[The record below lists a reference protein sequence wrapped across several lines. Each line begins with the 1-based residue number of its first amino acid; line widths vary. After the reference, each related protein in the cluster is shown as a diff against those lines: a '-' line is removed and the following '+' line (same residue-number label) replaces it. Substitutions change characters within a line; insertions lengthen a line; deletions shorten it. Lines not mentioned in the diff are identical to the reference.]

1 MFSGQAHS
9 FVQQARLAISLSW
22 IAGYTN
28 ALTVLTCHQVTS
40 HMTGPV
46 SELGIDIAK
55 GDWSR
60 AAYLSGVVVMFL
72 AGAFA
77 SGVMTE
83 WGRVRRYP
91 SIYVLPMIVEAL
103 LLAVFALLVDWQA
116 LGQLAPE
123 NAQVWLTFLPAFA
136 MGLQNATITRIS
148 GGVVRTTHVT
158 GVITDLGLELARIVF
173 GLFGFG
179 RKLTDARAT
188 AARWRTL
195 LLLSIPG
202 SFAFGAG
209 LGTVAYE
216 HVPTWSM
223 VPPCVFLVF
232 LMVRDLLVP
241 IAAVDLRHGK
251 HHGAPIVAIFHAEP
265 PPPGKR
271 FRLPDLTTWASNI
284 DDHVRVVVLD
294 LANVQGMG
302 ERSALELRALML
314 HLREEGR
321 QLVLAGVGATQLATM
336 QHAGV
341 LLDFDADDLCGDL
354 HSAALRAERLA
365 AACAEDANE
374 D

>member
-173 GLFGFG
+173 GL
-179 RKLTDARAT
+179 
-188 AARWRTL
+188 
-195 LLLSIPG
+195 
-202 SFAFGAG
+202 
-209 LGTVAYE
+209 
-216 HVPTWSM
+216 
-223 VPPCVFLVF
+223 
-232 LMVRDLLVP
+232 
-241 IAAVDLRHGK
+241 
-251 HHGAPIVAIFHAEP
+251 
-265 PPPGKR
+265 
-271 FRLPDLTTWASNI
+271 
-284 DDHVRVVVLD
+284 
-294 LANVQGMG
+294 
-302 ERSALELRALML
+302 
-314 HLREEGR
+314 
-321 QLVLAGVGATQLATM
+321 
-336 QHAGV
+336 
-341 LLDFDADDLCGDL
+341 
-354 HSAALRAERLA
+354 
-365 AACAEDANE
+365 
-374 D
+374 